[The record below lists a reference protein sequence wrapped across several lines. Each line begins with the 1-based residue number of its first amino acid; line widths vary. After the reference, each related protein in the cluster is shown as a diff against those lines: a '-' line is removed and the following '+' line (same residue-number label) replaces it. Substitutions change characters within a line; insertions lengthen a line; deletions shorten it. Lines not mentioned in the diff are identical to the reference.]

1 MYQNILAEM
10 ARNGYTRE
18 KLAREMKM
26 ALPTLRKKLKGEVP
40 FKMDEIEKLLSLF
53 GRELTFEY
61 LFQKS

>member
-1 MYQNILAEM
+1 MYQNIIAEM

-18 KLAREMKM
+18 QLAKKM
-26 ALPTLRKKLKGEVP
+26 NFALPTLRKKLRGDVP
-40 FKMDEIEKLLSLF
+40 WKMDEIEKLLSLF